1 MAEKEMAI
9 DQPLV
14 PDSASPSLHRALGV
28 WAATAFVVTNMV
40 GTGIFTVPAF
50 VRSATGNGLAAL
62 TIWAVG
68 GLLSLCGAFCYA
80 ELATRMPEAGGE
92 YYYVTRTYGRVWGFL
107 SGWISFFVGFSAP
120 IAVASLGAVAYSF
133 RVLGL
138 DPGASILGNSGI
150 TQGGVAAA
158 LLIAA
163 LALFHST
170 GVRPSGR
177 LQTIIAGAVIGAIV
191 ILVIA
196 GFSSGQGDWSG
207 VVQGSEAPEG
217 WWLALIPVSF
227 AYSGWNAAAYL
238 AGEAENPLRT
248 LPRALIGGTL
258 TVTILYLT
266 LNLLFFYALPPEAW
280 EQRNESEMIAIGALA
295 ASYLFGSA
303 GSKFVSIIIALAII
317 GSVSAM
323 TAVGP
328 RVYYAMSRDG
338 LAPAIFSRLGRRS
351 GTPTIATL
359 VQAILAVVLA
369 LTGTFGFLLTYVGS
383 ALLLFGGLTVA
394 SVYIV
399 RRKSVSGSMP
409 YFRVPGYPV
418 TPAIFL
424 ALVVA
429 LWSYGLKRE
438 PEPTIAA
445 LATIVAGALV
455 YFIGRSYGW
464 LSDGT
469 DRTSSNE
476 K

>member
-1 MAEKEMAI
+1 MAEKEITI

-14 PDSASPSLHRALGV
+14 PDSASPGLHRALGV

-50 VRSATGNGLAAL
+50 VRTTTGNGLAAL
-62 TIWAVG
+62 TVWAVG
-68 GLLSLCGAFCYA
+68 GLLSLCGALCYA

-92 YYYVTRTYGRVWGFL
+92 YHYVTRTYGRLWGFL

-120 IAVASLGAVAYSF
+120 IAVASLGAAAYAF
-133 RVLGL
+133 TVLGL
-138 DPGASILGNSGI
+138 NPGAPILGQSGI

-158 LLIAA
+158 CLVAV
-163 LALFHST
+163 LALFHSS

-177 LQTIIAGAVIGAIV
+177 LQTTIAALVIGAIV
-191 ILVIA
+191 MLVIA
-196 GFSSGQGDWSG
+196 GFSTGQGDWSG
-207 VVQGSEAPEG
+207 VIEGSEAPDG

-238 AGEAENPLRT
+238 AGEAHNPLRT

-258 TVTILYLT
+258 AVTTLYLA

-280 EQRNESEMIAIGALA
+280 EATSESEKIGIGAVA
-295 ASYLFGSA
+295 ARYLFGPV
-303 GSKFVSIIIALAII
+303 GEQIVGIIIALAII

-351 GTPTIATL
+351 GAPIFATL
-359 VQAILAVVLA
+359 VQAILAVMLA
-369 LTGTFGFLLTYVGS
+369 LTGAFGFLLTYVGS
-383 ALLLFGGLTVA
+383 ALLLFAGLTVA
-394 SVYIV
+394 SVYVV
-399 RRKSVSGSMP
+399 RRKSVGGSMP

-424 ALVVA
+424 GLVVVV
-429 LWSYGLKRE
+429 WIYGLRRE

-445 LATIVAGALV
+445 LVTILVGALV
-455 YFIGRSYGW
+455 FFIGRSSGW
-464 LSDGT
+464 FSEEAGG
-469 DRTSSNE
+469 DRNE